1 METMRAVAITGE
13 RACALVERPKPRPW
27 GWYAV
32 VRILVAPMCTE
43 YKAYKNG
50 WVGDWLGHE
59 AAGVVE
65 EVAGPCRVKPGERVL
80 VLPQNPCGG
89 CELCLS
95 GEYVLCQDEP
105 NVLELTGNSYGTS
118 TYSQF
123 LVKADWQLP
132 RIPDELSIEEGSM
145 ACCALGPAFGAMRLT
160 GLGPHQ
166 TVLITGL
173 GPVGLGAVVCA
184 KDVGARVIAVDGAP
198 FRQNLARELGADLVL
213 DHADPDLLRRVR
225 EATRD
230 GRGVDQAIECAGVPE
245 AHRLCVDAVRRRGVI
260 GLVGEG
266 GAFELKASDDCLRK
280 QLTILGSWYYKRQDV
295 EPLFRLIARNRSKIR
310 TMITHRFP
318 MSRVQEA
325 FELQLRAETGKV
337 LLDPWA

>member
-1 METMRAVAITGE
+1 MRAVAITGE
-13 RACALVERPKPRPW
+13 RQCALVERPRPRPW

-43 YKAYKNG
+43 YKAYASG

-59 AAGVVE
+59 AAGIVE
-65 EVAGPCRVKPGERVL
+65 EVAGPCRVRPGDRVL
-80 VLPQNPCGG
+80 VLPQNPCGQ
-89 CELCLS
+89 CEFCLS

-105 NVLELTGNSYGTS
+105 DVLNLTRNEYGTS

-123 LVKADWQLP
+123 IVKADWQLP
-132 RIPDELSIEEGSM
+132 RIPDDLSLEEGSM
-145 ACCALGPAFGAMRLT
+145 ACCALGPAYGAMRLT

-184 KDVGARVIAVDGAP
+184 KDLGATVIGVDRAP
-198 FRQNLARELGADLVL
+198 FRQALARELGADFVV
-213 DHADPDLLRRVR
+213 DPDDPDVLRLIL

-230 GRGVDQAIECAGVPE
+230 GRGVDQAIECAGVAP
-245 AHRLCVDAVRRRGVI
+245 AQRLCVDAVRRRGVI

-280 QLTILGSWYYKRQDV
+280 QLAILGSWYYKRQDV
-295 EPLFRLIARNRSKIR
+295 QPLFRLIARNRSKVR
-310 TMITHRFP
+310 AMVTHRFP
-318 MSRVQEA
+318 MSRVRDA
-325 FELQLRAETGKV
+325 FELQIRAETGKV
-337 LLDPWA
+337 LLDPWS